1 MDFDFG
7 KYAEYMALGYAAM
20 AFILALMIASMVVRF
35 RALRGQQDE
44 IARLEAEIAE
54 ERQRGA
60 HSSEKSTA
68 PAEN

>member
-20 AFILALMIASMVVRF
+20 AFILALMIAWMVVRF
-35 RALRGQQDE
+35 RALRAQQDE

-54 ERQRGA
+54 ERRRSA
-60 HSSEKSTA
+60 
-68 PAEN
+68 

>member
-7 KYAEYMALGYAAM
+7 KYVEYMALGYAAM
-20 AFILALMIASMVVRF
+20 AFILALMVVWMAVRY

-54 ERQRGA
+54 ERR
-60 HSSEKSTA
+60 HSV
-68 PAEN
+68 